1 MLNKEYLKIL
11 KPKTRPVQLEP
22 WFFRYLNA
30 GQLKV
35 LSAIVA
41 HADYATRSKDSFAS
55 NKTIAFYGGFG
66 LINSDTKDYEF
77 FQTLTTDEKIAYK
90 KKKIKNAIQTVKNI
104 KRQLE
109 ELGVIKR
116 EIINTKSYAVVD
128 LEWGKERYLKEFDE
142 YFNDD
147 TQDAELT
154 ENEINKELSL
164 ITKLANEGNISKD
177 NLATQLESLTSKLKV
192 EIKDENPNA
201 TIPVEDI
208 DKTVEWIMN
217 TKKIKTKIAEGKIK
231 NVGGY
236 KNSIK
241 KQIQNNTFNGIDL
254 LYVGLVE
261 SEREKIEAN
270 LYATLEPIERKDEKY
285 FPESVIFDNDKRVI
299 YALYKNKAQTEQIYI
314 SISPSLINN
323 IFNPK
328 NYTTRTQNYI
338 QNYIQNYKKIET
350 EQVPKQQNISTDL
363 IDVKTPSNAIDI
375 FIKSYKATNR
385 IDYAFLDASKGLSYK
400 EQEILDKFK
409 EEFETT
415 IIWDSIRKKNE

>member
-1 MLNKEYLKIL
+1 MVNIKYLKIL

-41 HADYATRSKDSFAS
+41 HADYVTRSKDSFAS

-66 LINSDTKDYEF
+66 LINSDTKDYKY

-104 KRQLE
+104 KGQLE
-109 ELGVIKR
+109 KLGVIKR

-128 LEWGKERYLKEFDE
+128 LEWSKERYLKEFDE

-147 TQDAELT
+147 TKDTEPT

-192 EIKDENPNA
+192 EIKDESPNV
-201 TIPVEDI
+201 TIPVENI
-208 DKTVEWIMN
+208 NKTVEWIMN

-231 NVGGY
+231 NIGGY

-254 LYVGLVE
+254 LYAGLLE
-261 SEREKIEAN
+261 SER
-270 LYATLEPIERKDEKY
+270 
-285 FPESVIFDNDKRVI
+285 
-299 YALYKNKAQTEQIYI
+299 
-314 SISPSLINN
+314 
-323 IFNPK
+323 
-328 NYTTRTQNYI
+328 
-338 QNYIQNYKKIET
+338 KKIET
-350 EQVPKQQNISTDL
+350 EQSPKQQNISTDL
-363 IDVKTPSNAIDI
+363 IDAKTPSNAIDI
-375 FIKSYKATNR
+375 FIKSYKTTNR
-385 IDYAFLDASKGLSYK
+385 IDYAFLEASKGLSYK
-400 EQEILDKFK
+400 EQEVLDKFK
-409 EEFETT
+409 EEFEST
-415 IIWDSIRKKNE
+415 IIWDSLRKKNE